1 MADGFVDLFVAA
13 FFHFVDG
20 HDNIGKVVFVAFF
33 ERDFGVFGSLGNATF
48 GSEYDINAAEKLFV
62 FGIFVKGF
70 HIIVGSDVKVFAKV
84 GNPSGQIGAVGFF
97 QLRLPNDEVFG
108 LMRRKLGL
116 LRAGVENNDA
126 DDEGE
131 YVAEFCHS

>member
-1 MADGFVDLFVAA
+1 MGD
-13 FFHFVDG
+13 
-20 HDNIGKVVFVAFF
+20 
-33 ERDFGVFGSLGNATF
+33 
-48 GSEYDINAAEKLFV
+48 
-62 FGIFVKGF
+62 
-70 HIIVGSDVKVFAKV
+70 
-84 GNPSGQIGAVGFF
+84 PSGQIGAVGFF

-131 YVAEFCHS
+131 YVAEFAIAECFPFIGRNLPKILKYSI